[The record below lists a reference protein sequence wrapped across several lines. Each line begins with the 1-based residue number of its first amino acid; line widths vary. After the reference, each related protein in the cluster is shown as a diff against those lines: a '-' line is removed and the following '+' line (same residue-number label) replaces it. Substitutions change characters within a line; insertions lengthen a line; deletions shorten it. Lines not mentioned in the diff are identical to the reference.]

1 MNIIGIDPGKSGAI
15 AYCNIYEDDKFVK
28 RFSMYTIKLSESEQD
43 ICDQLVDLMKFAG
56 STGHFAY
63 IENVHSMPKQGVV
76 SAFTFGRNFGFLI
89 GLLTALKIPYEFV
102 SPQKWQKAMGCL
114 SKGDKNVTKAAAQRL
129 FPDIKIT
136 HAIADALLIAEYG
149 RRIKK

>member
-1 MNIIGIDPGKSGAI
+1 MNIIGIDSGKSGAI
-15 AYCNIYEDDKFVK
+15 CFMSNDKGIHFIKLDETEADIYKFVEGC
-28 RFSMYTIKLSESEQD
+28 SITLTD
-43 ICDQLVDLMKFAG
+43 
-56 STGHFAY
+56 TFAY

-89 GLLTALKIPYEFV
+89 GILTALKIPYEFV
-102 SPQKWQKAMGCL
+102 SPQKWQKAMGCM
-114 SKGDKNVTKAAAQRL
+114 SHGDKNVTKSAAQRL

-136 HAIADALLIAEYG
+136 HAIADALLICEYG